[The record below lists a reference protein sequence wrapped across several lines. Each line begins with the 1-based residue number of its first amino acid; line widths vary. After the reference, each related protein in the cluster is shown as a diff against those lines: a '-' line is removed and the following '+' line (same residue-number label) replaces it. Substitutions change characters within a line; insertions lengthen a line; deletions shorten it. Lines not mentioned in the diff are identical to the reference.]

1 MVPVE
6 KLLTELSKKRFEAVS
21 AYPSVA
27 RRLLHAVKRSIE
39 AESVEEVNEVGLNC
53 REVLNDYAKQ
63 IYSHEFSNEEMKK
76 GNTKQLLKETINYYT
91 SSGEDRAVVSSL
103 NDLVDKVTRGLH
115 SITHSSTVYPEHAF
129 LSIDLCFSLISAIE
143 GLILSSERK
152 GNPTYEHFGVIKC
165 PSCKSLKL
173 ETFSHLDERRDE
185 IYYIIECKEC
195 GWGEWTQ

>member
-1 MVPVE
+1 ME
-6 KLLTELSKKRFEAVS
+6 KIEALLTELSKKRFETIS

-27 RRLLHAVKRSIE
+27 RRLLHAAKRAVE
-39 AESVEEVNEVGLNC
+39 AQSVEEVNEVGLNC

-63 IYSHEFSNEEMKK
+63 IFSQEFSDIKIKE
-76 GNTKQLLKETINYYT
+76 GNTKELLKSTINFYT
-91 SSGEDRAVVSSL
+91 SSGGDRAVVSSL
-103 NDLVDKVTRGLH
+103 NDLVDKVTRELH
-115 SITHSSTVYPEHAF
+115 SITHSSKVYPEHGF
-129 LSIDLCFSLISAIE
+129 LCIDLCISLISAIE

-152 GNPTYEHFGVIKC
+152 GNPIYEYFGVIKC